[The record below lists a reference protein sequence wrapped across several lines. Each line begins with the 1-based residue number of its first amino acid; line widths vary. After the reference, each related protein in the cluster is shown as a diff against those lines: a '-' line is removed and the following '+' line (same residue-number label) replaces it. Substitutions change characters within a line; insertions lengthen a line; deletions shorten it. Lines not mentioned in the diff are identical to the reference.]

1 MLTRVPC
8 ERLVHRKEGEGR
20 MLRDNQ
26 RSTLEAAAT
35 AGAERSGGENG
46 AQRARSSRFELLAQP
61 CRFSPAAGPAAA
73 LLAPDPLVPATRA
86 LLEDP

>member
-1 MLTRVPC
+1 
-8 ERLVHRKEGEGR
+8 
-20 MLRDNQ
+20 MLRDKQ

-61 CRFSPAAGPAAA
+61 CI
-73 LLAPDPLVPATRA
+73 
-86 LLEDP
+86 EDPRGLAGYVGVTGFGLCACGWEAFRVGRVSWVGCWVWV